1 MKSVKNLRYEEKTAK
16 TDDSLEEL
24 QAELLRLQRQYRFL
38 EEDRRTYR
46 EVQTAFIYF
55 FLRWLNFSTILSKYP
70 CILRLQTSFRHSNMF
85 YRLLLDLL
93 C

>member
-16 TDDSLEEL
+16 SDDSLEEL

-46 EVQTAFIYF
+46 EV
-55 FLRWLNFSTILSKYP
+55 STI
-70 CILRLQTSFRHSNMF
+70 CINIFLYWHALF
-85 YRLLLDLL
+85 Y
-93 C
+93 